1 MRTDADV
8 SLFFLETNSVW
19 YESPV
24 NDPFYLAT
32 TEIPTFTVEGV
43 EFHYY
48 KADQYVSVLGCT
60 DQHQFCNPATGKC
73 TELTASNRAVKE
85 ISAIG
90 LNDAQISTSLRLVY
104 FLDYLATYFSVNSRG
119 ANALR
124 ASETVDVTTQI
135 ALPDDQWITE
145 VSSWFA
151 VSLAKLQQKAVQ
163 YATGPPYA
171 SANLQLVRP
180 SNKEQ
185 VNMCKNQIVRSQD
198 GTISFSVLG
207 VSIILILGGIF
218 ILTSLVIDTLVGFIR
233 RTFHWKEHK
242 SLQWTLDEKLQLQ
255 RSAYEEAGQGHWSG
269 GANSVPVTEKG
280 DRIGV
285 PKDVDRKHPR
295 LIQNSGRPEQ
305 SDIGADE
312 MAETEGLMTPK
323 QVRYMVEDFHVHD
336 IS

>member
-1 MRTDADV
+1 M
-8 SLFFLETNSVW
+8 W
-19 YESPV
+19 YEGPV

-32 TEIPTFTVEGV
+32 TEVPTFTVEGV
-43 EFHYY
+43 DFHYY
-48 KADQYVSVLGCT
+48 EADQYVSVLGCT

-73 TELTASNRAVKE
+73 TELTASSPAVKE

-90 LNDAQISTSLRLVY
+90 LNDAQYSTALRLDY
-104 FLDYLATYFSVNSRG
+104 FFGYLATYFSVNSRG

-124 ASETVDVTTQI
+124 ASETVDDTTQI

-151 VSLAKLQQKAVQ
+151 VSLAKLQQKVVQ

-171 SANLQLVRP
+171 SPNLELVRP

-185 VNMCKNQIVRSQD
+185 VNMCNNQIIRSQD

-207 VSIILILGGIF
+207 VSIILILGGIL

-233 RTFHWKEHK
+233 RTFHWKEYK

-255 RSAYEEAGQGHWSG
+255 RMAYEEAGQGHWSG
-269 GANSVPVTEKG
+269 GADSVPVTEKG

-285 PKDVDRKHPR
+285 PRPVDGKHPR
-295 LIQNSGRPEQ
+295 LSQISGRPEQ
-305 SDIGADE
+305 IDIGADE
-312 MAETEGLMTPK
+312 VAETEGLMTPK
-323 QVRYMVEDFHVHD
+323 QVRYTVQGFQAHD
-336 IS
+336 RS